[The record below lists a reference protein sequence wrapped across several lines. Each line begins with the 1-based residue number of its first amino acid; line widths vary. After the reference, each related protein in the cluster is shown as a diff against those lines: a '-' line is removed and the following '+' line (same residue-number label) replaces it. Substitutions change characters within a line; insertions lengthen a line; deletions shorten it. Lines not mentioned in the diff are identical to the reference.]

1 MAAAGWCCDG
11 SSIMGIIQ
19 VGQSPSLGIV
29 GDGSTTFTVTSG
41 NATVFTANATVVSIK
56 VPANLGGVTA
66 GNVNNSSSTN
76 GFSFNLATGRNQ
88 ISSYGFTFNQDGD
101 VLTPTN
107 KTRYVYTYTGA
118 DQTFVVPAGVNY
130 IYAKLWGAG
139 GGAGLQGGFTNGAD
153 GGGGGHT
160 RGIFPVTPGATIY
173 VKVGSGG
180 YTSNSTNTVYGGGDT
195 GAGTGDNRYSGMG
208 GGYCGIF
215 NGSVSFANALAIAG
229 GGGGG
234 GSSNTNWILSP
245 GGAGGGAQAQRGQ
258 AVSSPATAG
267 GGASTNAGGTAGTG
281 NSSGANAGT
290 QLTGGNSGTNNYG
303 GGGGGGLYG
312 GGAGGYTNVSNY
324 IMAGGGGGSG
334 YAIST
339 GRFAATYT
347 GQYRTP
353 AMYWDNDLTL
363 GSSAISS
370 SYIELYGFGGQN
382 TQNNQSAGTQS
393 GGHAYAVI
401 YY

>member
-1 MAAAGWCCDG
+1 
-11 SSIMGIIQ
+11 MGIIQ

-41 NATVFTANATVVSIK
+41 NATVLTANASRVTTNVTVA
-56 VPANLGGVTA
+56 ANNLSA
-66 GNVNNSSSTN
+66 GNINTSTSTN
-76 GFSFNLATGRNQ
+76 GFSFNTVTGRNQ
-88 ISSYGFTFNQDGD
+88 ITAYGFSFNQDGD

-107 KTRYVYTYTGA
+107 KTRYVFTYTGA
-118 DQTFVVPAGVNY
+118 DQTFVVPAGVTY

-139 GGAGLQGGFTNGAD
+139 GGAGRQGSWTYGAD
-153 GGGGGHT
+153 AGGGGHT

-180 YTSNSTNTVYGGGDT
+180 YTSNSTNTVYGGGGT
-195 GAGTGDNRYSGMG
+195 GGGTGDNQFSGMG
-208 GGYCGIF
+208 GGYCGMF
-215 NGSVSFANALAIAG
+215 TGSVAFANALAIAG

-258 AVSSPATAG
+258 AVSSPATGG

-281 NSSGANAGT
+281 NSGGANAGT
-290 QLTGGNSGTNNYG
+290 QLTGGNAGTNNYG
-303 GGGGGGLYG
+303 GGGGGGYYG
-312 GGAGGYTNVSNY
+312 GGAGAYTNSNL
-324 IMAGGGGGSG
+324 MGGGGGGSG
-334 YAIST
+334 YVIST
-339 GRFAATYT
+339 ARYAATYT

-353 AMYWDNDLTL
+353 AVFWDNDLTL
-363 GSSAISS
+363 GSSGIGS
-370 SYIELYGFGGQN
+370 SYIEMYGYGGQN
-382 TQNNQSAGTQS
+382 TQNNQGTGALS

>member
-1 MAAAGWCCDG
+1 MA
-11 SSIMGIIQ
+11 IIQ

-88 ISSYGFTFNQDGD
+88 ISSYGFTFNQHGD

-139 GGAGLQGGFTNGAD
+139 GGAGRQSNWTYGAD

-160 RGIFPVTPGATIY
+160 RGIIPVTPGSTIY

-180 YTSNSTNTVYGGGDT
+180 YTCNSNNTVYGGGGT
-195 GAGTGDNRYSGMG
+195 GGGTGDSAFSGMG
-208 GGYCGIF
+208 GGYCGVF
-215 NGSVSFANALAIAG
+215 NSSVAFANALAVAG

-234 GSSNTNWILSP
+234 GCSYNGWYTLGI

-258 AVSSPATAG
+258 AVAYPATAG
-267 GGASTNAGGTAGTG
+267 GGASINAGGTGGSGNNNAG
-281 NSSGANAGT
+281 NAGT

-401 YY
+401 

>member
-1 MAAAGWCCDG
+1 
-11 SSIMGIIQ
+11 MGIIQ

-41 NATVFTANATVVSIK
+41 NATVLTANASRVTTNVTVA
-56 VPANLGGVTA
+56 ANNLSA
-66 GNVNNSSSTN
+66 GNINTSTSTN
-76 GFSFNLATGRNQ
+76 GFSFNTVTGRNQ
-88 ISSYGFTFNQDGD
+88 ITAYGFSFNQDGD

-107 KTRYVYTYTGA
+107 KTRYVFTYTGA
-118 DQTFVVPAGVNY
+118 DQTFVVPAGVTY

-139 GGAGLQGGFTNGAD
+139 GGAGRQGSWTYGAD
-153 GGGGGHT
+153 AGGGGHT

-180 YTSNSTNTVYGGGDT
+180 YTSNSTNTVYGGGGT
-195 GAGTGDNRYSGMG
+195 GGGTGDNQYSGMG
-208 GGYCGIF
+208 GGYCGMF
-215 NGSVSFANALAIAG
+215 TGSVAFANALAIAG

-234 GSSNTNWILSP
+234 GSSNTTWILSP

-290 QLTGGNSGTNNYG
+290 QLTGGNASNNNYG
-303 GGGGGGLYG
+303 GGGGGGYYG
-312 GGAGGYTNVSNY
+312 GGAGAFTNGNL
-324 IMAGGGGGSG
+324 MGGGGGGSG

-339 GRFAATYT
+339 AILAQTYT
-347 GQYRTP
+347 GNYRNP
-353 AMYWDNDLTL
+353 AFYWDPDLMAGYTSASIQEMPGYGSVNTNNTVPVATL
-363 GSSAISS
+363 V
-370 SYIELYGFGGQN
+370 
-382 TQNNQSAGTQS
+382 
-393 GGHAYAVI
+393 GGHAVCVI